1 MRWTKKQIQAYEKG
15 KPIPSTAND
24 LNNAVVKYLSLK
36 GYKVWRQNNV
46 GVYDEKLGEY
56 RKFTGEPGVSD
67 VIGWNK
73 KNGVWIAVEG
83 KAGDDQLSPDQIN
96 FLHALN
102 KSGGLGIVARSLD
115 DVIKIIEK

>member
-1 MRWTKKQIQAYEKG
+1 MRWTKKQYHAHKAG
-15 KPIPSTAND
+15 KSVPTSAND
-24 LNNAVVKYLSLK
+24 LTSAIITYLSLH
-36 GYKVWRQNNV
+36 GWMVWRQNNV
-46 GVYDEKLGEY
+46 AVYDKQIGQY
-56 RKFTGEPGVSD
+56 RAFTGMRGLPD
-67 VIGWNK
+67 IIGFNK
-73 KNGVWIAVEG
+73 KTGVFIAVEV